1 MISEEKKAVLDTINF
16 PVNYEKNGQSIKDAN
31 GLFVCDVR
39 GWSKIQF
46 MDKAEERHD
55 AIGSII
61 AELLNDLQTTE
72 NSILTKSNI

>member
-1 MISEEKKAVLDTINF
+1 MISEEKKALLDTINF
-16 PVNYEKNGQSIKDAN
+16 PVNYEQNGQSIKDAN

-39 GWSKIQF
+39 GWGKIQF

-61 AELLNDLQTTE
+61 AELLNDFKTSEQTSANE
-72 NSILTKSNI
+72 K